1 MTQIGPI
8 PLVAPRPG
16 YATNVSALTLN
27 HPSPVATPVGRF
39 LGDMPDRGS
48 PAITV
53 PQTPHP
59 LQPPATPIAPVF
71 ARPVKTSAVKFA
83 PGQQIMRGETEE
95 TLLSKGG
102 QGGDRFW
109 RRFSMVAKVENNR
122 PRFVVPRSFVERLLM
137 DYFST
142 WLAKTSG
149 RQSRFSRWVL
159 VLAVF
164 LVLVRITYL
173 VVAVVR

>member
-1 MTQIGPI
+1 
-8 PLVAPRPG
+8 
-16 YATNVSALTLN
+16 
-27 HPSPVATPVGRF
+27 
-39 LGDMPDRGS
+39 
-48 PAITV
+48 
-53 PQTPHP
+53 
-59 LQPPATPIAPVF
+59 
-71 ARPVKTSAVKFA
+71 
-83 PGQQIMRGETEE
+83 
-95 TLLSKGG
+95 
-102 QGGDRFW
+102 
-109 RRFSMVAKVENNR
+109 MVAKVENNR